1 MRGFPALEKS
11 QSHRVRRWDALVLG
25 GALPGLIAS
34 IALARRGCR
43 VLMLEDSRTARS
55 YAGLREP
62 FHLCGAGAEGILG
75 AALRGL
81 GLPLIDQRR
90 FRTTPEPLQVVTPE
104 ARIRLDA
111 AAGAAAEL
119 ARWGLASAELAQ
131 TLMESLETAA
141 RLEREAL
148 LGPEIVQTGRRRAF
162 GWARGRAT
170 DPKSQRG
177 VPEALE
183 FSDARPPP
191 SSNSAPR
198 YWVHWATT
206 GPPRPAARPGPAC
219 WGARWRPRSGWWAK
233 KTVCGACCSVAPRD
247 ST

>member
-111 AAGAAAEL
+111 AAGAAA
-119 ARWGLASAELAQ
+119 AVGAASAPAGAGGCGVEWYSK
-131 TLMESLETAA
+131 ERDSDPKNSDPISLES
-141 RLEREAL
+141 R
-148 LGPEIVQTGRRRAF
+148 F
-162 GWARGRAT
+162 
-170 DPKSQRG
+170 
-177 VPEALE
+177 
-183 FSDARPPP
+183 
-191 SSNSAPR
+191 
-198 YWVHWATT
+198 
-206 GPPRPAARPGPAC
+206 
-219 WGARWRPRSGWWAK
+219 WG
-233 KTVCGACCSVAPRD
+233 
-247 ST
+247 